1 MGEVIEPK
9 RWYTTAKV
17 ADLLGVNA
25 ETVRAWVKAG
35 KLAGKSGGRG
45 RSWLISGPS
54 ILALQRASARVLD
67 PAAPLAVPTP
77 AELPSRRR
85 PKVKKG
91 VKGRHPY
98 PRD

>member
-9 RWYTTAKV
+9 RWYTTARV
-17 ADLLGVNA
+17 ADLLGVHA
-25 ETVRAWVKAG
+25 ETVRSWLKSG
-35 KLAGKSGGRG
+35 KLAGKTTGRG
-45 RSWLISGPS
+45 RSWQFLGSS
-54 ILALQRASARVLD
+54 ILAIQRASARVLD
-67 PAAPLAVPTP
+67 PAAPLAVPAP
-77 AELPSRRR
+77 ADLPSRRR